1 MSGKTVDVMDLIA
14 PDIMGMNIANEFTRW
29 ETLRNVKISQGKE
42 LTEYIFAVD
51 TSVTPNSRLPW
62 SNKTTI
68 PKLCQIR
75 DNLHA
80 NYMATIFPKS
90 RWLEW
95 EGADQDSNTP
105 DKRDAIEQYMGWVV
119 DRNQFYDTV
128 SKLVYD
134 FIDYGNVFCMPEWY
148 DGTNITEDK
157 TQVGYVGPQVMRISP
172 LDIVFNPVAP
182 SFEQAPKIIRSM
194 LSMGEVKAMIDAQS
208 ADEDEKE
215 IAEAIF
221 TYMQDLRHNLSNYS
235 YTITCKDRIFQ
246 IAGFTTYQAY
256 LQSNEVE
263 VLTFYGDIWDEETN
277 ELHKNQVIKVVDRHK
292 VIYNKP
298 NKTFFGTA
306 PIYHCGWRLRPD
318 NLWAMG
324 PLDNLVGMQYRIDH
338 LENMKADCF
347 DLIAY
352 PPLKVKGYVEDFKW
366 APMEKIIVGDDSD
379 VEMMSPDVQVLQAD
393 NQIAMLEAKMEE
405 MAGSP
410 KEAMGFRT
418 PGEKTAYEVQQME
431 NAAARIFQNKIGYF
445 ERQILENI
453 LNAMLEMSRRNMT
466 KTTIRVF
473 DDELKFNSFA
483 ELTSYDITGN
493 GRIRPMAARHFAEK
507 AQVVQNLNNFFASAA
522 GQDQMVSVHFS
533 GQKLAEAWECLLE
546 IEPYKIVQPYVRL
559 MEQAEAQKLTQAA
572 QQQVATHAATPT
584 GFLPGDH
591 DQELDSINQEAAA
604 QSASGNSTPTEQAGS
619 TGVAAGGDVAGG
631 IQSSPSPVGGQP
643 SAT

>member
-1 MSGKTVDVMDLIA
+1 MSGKTIDVMDMIT
-14 PDIMGMNIANEFTRW
+14 PDIIGLNIADKFQTW
-29 ETLRNVKISQGKE
+29 ETLRNIKVAQWKE
-42 LTEYIFAVD
+42 ITEYIFATD
-51 TSVTPNSRLPW
+51 TTVTPNSKLPW

-80 NYMATIFPKS
+80 NYMATLFPKS

-95 EGADQDSNTP
+95 EADDEESNST
-105 DKRDAIEQYMGWVV
+105 DKRNVIQQYMNYVT
-119 DRNQFYDTV
+119 DRNQFYDTT
-128 SKLVYD
+128 SRLVYD

-148 DGTNITEDK
+148 DGTNTLEDR
-157 TQVGYVGPQVMRISP
+157 TQVGYVGPIIKRISP

-182 SFEQAPKIIRSM
+182 TFEESPKIIRS
-194 LSMGEVKAMIDAQS
+194 LVSMGEIKQMMEEES
-208 ADEDEKE
+208 ADEDEKQ
-215 IAEAIF
+215 IAQDIF
-221 TYMQDLRHNLSNYS
+221 KYMQDLRHNMTNMS
-235 YTITCKDRIFQ
+235 YTITCKDRVFQ

-256 LQSNEVE
+256 LESNEVE

-277 ELHKNQVIKVVDRHK
+277 TLHKNQVIKVVDRHK

-352 PPLKVKGYVEDFKW
+352 PPLKVKGYVEEFKW
-366 APMEKIIVGDDSD
+366 APMEKIIVGDDAD
-379 VEMMSPDVQVLQAD
+379 VEMMSPDVQVLQCD
-393 NQIAMLEAKMEE
+393 NQIALLENKMEE

-445 ERQILENI
+445 ERQIVENI
-453 LNAMLEMSRRNMT
+453 LNAMLEMARRNLT
-466 KTTIRVF
+466 KQTIRIF
-473 DDELKFNSFA
+473 DDEMKFNSFLD
-483 ELTSYDITGN
+483 LTAYDITGN
-493 GRIRPMAARHFAEK
+493 GRIKPMAARHFAEK
-507 AQVVQNLNNFFASAA
+507 AQIVQNLNNFFSSQA
-522 GQDQMVSVHFS
+522 GQDQMVSIHFS
-533 GQKLAEAWECLLE
+533 GEKLAKAWECLLE
-546 IEPYKIVQPYVRL
+546 IEPYKIVQPYIRL

-572 QQQVATHAATPT
+572 QQNVAMQAATPT

-591 DQELDSINQEAAA
+591 DPEIDSLNA
-604 QSASGNSTPTEQAGS
+604 QSVAGNASPTEGAASGPGMVPGAK
-619 TGVAAGGDVAGG
+619 
-631 IQSSPSPVGGQP
+631 
-643 SAT
+643 